1 MRRQASAR
9 HGVCAPVVASHEV
22 LNHPSALA
30 ALDDRRSRDPAA
42 GCPFTKSLARGD
54 AMSQQFESA
63 CLIHDRTVTPVEISV
78 RAFLASLG
86 IRSQSA
92 VDETTD
98 AHVRRV
104 GGVAGTRPR
113 AAR

>member
-42 GCPFTKSLARGD
+42 GCPFITKSLARGD

-63 CLIHDRTVTPVEISV
+63 CLFHE
-78 RAFLASLG
+78 L
-86 IRSQSA
+86 
-92 VDETTD
+92 
-98 AHVRRV
+98 
-104 GGVAGTRPR
+104 
-113 AAR
+113 